1 MTKAEINKRI
11 FELRSDEEIIKFVDE
26 RLSELETNSQ
36 EKIVGQNYTDS
47 FQDYISQK
55 THYKAAEKFDDSEC
69 PDLVYDD
76 KTPYINLIKEIK
88 KSAWYNEL
96 TLVSTIFFTIH
107 NYLPSDDIGLG
118 RYLTYASHKGQKLS
132 IKTISNNGVAFCSEK
147 AGMAHNM
154 FKFLGIDSEVV
165 CGARGSEMHAY
176 NFIYPNGY
184 GNEPM
189 VLYDPSHFVNFIK
202 DNNKLSFGFYKAF
215 RKQDYEALKNGTPIQ
230 IDLSKTE
237 ETYRKLYGFNGLLDD
252 YSFEYET
259 PTYIYGLE
267 NAKKYKSSNQRK

>member
-1 MTKAEINKRI
+1 MTKEEINKKI
-11 FELRSDEEIIKFVDE
+11 FELQSDEDIVKFVDE
-26 RLSELETNSQ
+26 RLDELEANSE
-36 EKIVGQNYTDS
+36 EKTVGQNYTDS

-55 THYKAAEKFDDSEC
+55 IHYKAAERFNDSEC

-88 KSAWYNEL
+88 RNAWYSEL
-96 TLVSTIFFTIH
+96 TLFTTIFFTIH
-107 NYLPSDDIGLG
+107 DYLPSAGDIFD
-118 RYLTYASHKGQKLS
+118 RWFIYQSHKGKKLS
-132 IKTISNNGVAFCSEK
+132 IKTISEEKVAFCSEK

-165 CGARGSEMHAY
+165 CGARGTEMHAY
-176 NFIYPNGY
+176 NFVYPHGY

-189 VLYDPSHFVNFIK
+189 VLYDPSHFLNFVKGDKKI
-202 DNNKLSFGFYKAF
+202 SFGFYKVF
-215 RKQDYEALKNGTPIQ
+215 KEQDYEELKSGIPVQ

-237 ETYRKLYGFNGLLDD
+237 EKYRKLYGFNGLLDD
-252 YSFEYET
+252 YTFEYET

-267 NAKKYKSSNQRK
+267 NASQYRSSGSRK